1 MWNYSEYGGG
11 HLGRGGALADVG
23 IGGAGLGTGTMWP
36 AAINVKCEKLFFWIN
51 NELSWFSVNF

>member
-23 IGGAGLGTGTMWP
+23 IGGAGLGTGTM
-36 AAINVKCEKLFFWIN
+36 
-51 NELSWFSVNF
+51 